1 MFDPVSLALSFL
13 GAAAPP
19 GAGGL
24 GAPRGGAPPRR
35 RETPS
40 EKQPA
45 AAAAAPAPAAAAAAP
60 APAPAPA
67 SASSRVLVVGG
78 VGVALG
84 GVLLGYLV
92 GRR

>member
-45 AAAAAPAPAAAAAAP
+45 AAAPAPAAAAP

-67 SASSRVLVVGG
+67 SAASRVLVVGG